1 MSKVSGIQTLQ
12 ATRATVKT
20 KIKNASKQNVEND
33 IEESIYR
40 YTISHAKETK
50 VSLLW
55 SNVNLRRIYT
65 RKARSILSNIAA
77 IDTLIET
84 KKESPKNVAFMS
96 PYDVRPDIYD
106 PIFDKIQKRQIM
118 TELVDKEDEDDYVS
132 SLKCPNCSSYNT
144 RYTMYQ
150 CRSGDEPSNIFYRC
164 LACGTHDVIRP

>member
-1 MSKVSGIQTLQ
+1 MPAVQTLQ
-12 ATRATVKT
+12 ATRATVKD
-20 KIKNASKQNVEND
+20 KIKSESKRNVERD

-40 YTISHAKETK
+40 YTVSHAKKTK

-65 RKARSILSNIAA
+65 RKARSILSNMSA
-77 IDTLIET
+77 IDSMIES
-84 KKESPKNVAFMS
+84 KKVSPKNVAFLS
-96 PYDVRPDIYD
+96 PYDIRPDIYN

-118 TELVDKEDEDDYVS
+118 TELVDKEDDDDYVS
-132 SLKCPNCSSYNT
+132 SLRCPNCKSYNT

-164 LACGTHDVIRP
+164 LSCGTNDVIRP